1 MKRFLCALLCC
12 VLLCPAALADSFD
25 DFLNA
30 VSGGTPQPTQDR
42 SLRFA
47 PLDETPAPTDVPTEA
62 PTPAPDPSGNI
73 LMADKINGEPF
84 YVLGSDIERSQIIRV
99 RFLDSLEDMPEDAW
113 DVSDA
118 QNGSVYAWVSGER
131 GAYELSIA
139 GVGGVSAG
147 ASAEG
152 LFAYYRNLEQI
163 DFGNCFYTEGM
174 ESMCRMFLEC
184 NSLRSLDLSGFNT
197 ESVRDFSW
205 CFDGCGALE
214 TLDLSFLDTR
224 NAAAMQAMFYGCSG
238 IESLD
243 LSLLDTQSVTT
254 MQAMF
259 YGCSSIRSLDVSK
272 LNTRAVRNFKYM
284 FKGCAALSE
293 LITGDDFLVD
303 PDADVL
309 EMFAD
314 CPALDAEMLE
324 PLQLGKGA
332 VPTSTPS
339 PAPTGTLRPTNT
351 PRVYSELHRGNS
363 GVDVALM
370 QSYLV
375 DYGYMLSGSAD
386 GEYGRKTANA
396 VHWFKHA
403 NCIWDDCDDNAD
415 YCVATSEMLS
425 VLYGGSAI
433 RNIEPDV
440 ALQIFEGSKLEYNK
454 LKGDKFKFRVQ
465 VENASSLRTVR
476 AFELRAYITNVWE
489 EPVYGDGYY
498 YYETTRCTIA
508 PNGIAYSDYLIIPNR
523 SDIYKV
529 WVGISRVEYNDG
541 TYAEADEIDY
551 WYWTFDEL

>member
-47 PLDETPAPTDVPTEA
+47 PLDETPAPTEA
-62 PTPAPDPSGNI
+62 PTPVPDPSGNI

-163 DFGNCFYTEGM
+163 DFGGCFYTEGM

-224 NAAAMQAMFYGCSG
+224 NATRCMPCSMGAA
-238 IESLD
+238 
-243 LSLLDTQSVTT
+243 
-254 MQAMF
+254 
-259 YGCSSIRSLDVSK
+259 
-272 LNTRAVRNFKYM
+272 
-284 FKGCAALSE
+284 
-293 LITGDDFLVD
+293 
-303 PDADVL
+303 
-309 EMFAD
+309 
-314 CPALDAEMLE
+314 
-324 PLQLGKGA
+324 
-332 VPTSTPS
+332 
-339 PAPTGTLRPTNT
+339 
-351 PRVYSELHRGNS
+351 
-363 GVDVALM
+363 
-370 QSYLV
+370 
-375 DYGYMLSGSAD
+375 
-386 GEYGRKTANA
+386 
-396 VHWFKHA
+396 
-403 NCIWDDCDDNAD
+403 
-415 YCVATSEMLS
+415 
-425 VLYGGSAI
+425 
-433 RNIEPDV
+433 
-440 ALQIFEGSKLEYNK
+440 
-454 LKGDKFKFRVQ
+454 
-465 VENASSLRTVR
+465 ASSLWICPCWIPK
-476 AFELRAYITNVWE
+476 AS
-489 EPVYGDGYY
+489 P
-498 YYETTRCTIA
+498 RCRPCFMGA
-508 PNGIAYSDYLIIPNR
+508 AASGLWMCRN
-523 SDIYKV
+523 
-529 WVGISRVEYNDG
+529 
-541 TYAEADEIDY
+541 
-551 WYWTFDEL
+551 